1 MHNTCS
7 RVLFAAAALVA
18 AFCAQAQ
25 PVINNDPSIFTEHRG
40 ATSLWSEAYQF
51 VAADTSVTPS
61 GPGTTV
67 SAVYAGPGT
76 GPSYSLNFV
85 AFPLFP
91 DQYAIRVP
99 YTGQTGQ
106 WNIVATDAA
115 GTSTRLSHV
124 LDDPRDLPLI
134 TGLSASGSLLT
145 PHLSWNNVDA
155 LLYPSFCGGISF
167 GACALGYD
175 FYNYQVEVR
184 LATGL
189 GPYIFTSSGM
199 PTGVVGPAGA
209 VSPAPTGFN
218 IPTGILQPNTN
229 YLIGI
234 RLIDTELERINSNG
248 SFYSPLENRSV
259 AYIAYSTAA
268 IPEPETLALLLAGLT
283 GLGFRLRRKNGRN

>member
-1 MHNTCS
+1 MFSHL
-7 RVLFAAAALVA
+7 RIAVAAAALLA
-18 AFCAQAQ
+18 AFFAQAQ
-25 PVINNDPSIFTEHRG
+25 PAINNDPSIFTEHRG

-67 SAVYAGPGT
+67 SAIYAGPGT

-124 LDDPRDLPLI
+124 LDDPRDLPLL

-145 PHLSWNNVDA
+145 PHLSWNGVDP
-155 LLYPSFCGGISF
+155 LLFPSFCGGAGL

-189 GPYIFTSSGM
+189 GPYIFTSTGM
-199 PTGVVGPAGA
+199 PTGIPGPSGI
-209 VSPAPTGFN
+209 SPAPGTFN
-218 IPTGILQPNTN
+218 IPTGVLQPNTD

-234 RLIDTELERINSNG
+234 RLIDTELERINPNG

-268 IPEPETLALLLAGLT
+268 IPEPETLALLLPGLA
-283 GLGFRLRRKNGRN
+283 GLGFRLRRRGSS